1 MSAGWWELR
10 LSVPGSIADDAAAAL
25 FETGASGVQLV
36 GAETLPPP
44 DENLTAVADEIELVF
59 EDDGSAAELIVSFE
73 GIDSAQDATQ
83 EILQVLTDIGIHLES
98 SDLHW
103 QRREDTDWSERWKEF
118 FDPLQLSPRLW
129 VVPSWREDFEPPPG
143 SLSLQI
149 DPGMAFG
156 TGQHATTALCA
167 ELIDRR
173 VRMSEPQSLL
183 DVGTGSGILAVAAA
197 MLGIEQ
203 IVAIDIDPEA
213 IEATRT
219 NAERNGVS
227 SRIDVSETP
236 IVQVTGTFHW
246 VVANILAKPLI
257 QMARPLLERTAPA
270 GHLVVSGILSGL
282 QANEVAHALI
292 GAAPDAGHEGFEL
305 IETVER
311 GEWCA
316 LRFGSRPASV

>member
-25 FETGASGVQLV
+25 FESGASGVQLV

-44 DENLTAVADEIELVF
+44 DEELTAVADEIDLVF
-59 EDDGSAAELIVSFE
+59 EDDGSPVELIVSFE
-73 GIDSAQDATQ
+73 GLDAVHDTAQD
-83 EILQVLTDIGIHLES
+83 ILQVLADIGIHLES

-118 FDPLQLSPRLW
+118 FEPLQISPRLW

-143 SLSLQI
+143 TLSLQI

-167 ELIDRR
+167 ELVDRR
-173 VRMSEPQSLL
+173 VRMDESRSLL
-183 DVGTGSGILAVAAA
+183 DVGTGSGILSVAAA
-197 MLGIEQ
+197 MLGIEH

-213 IEATRT
+213 VEATRT

-227 SRIDVSETP
+227 ARIDVSETP
-236 IVQVTGTFHW
+236 IAQVTGTFQW
-246 VVANILAKPLI
+246 VVANILAGPLI
-257 QMARPLLERTAPA
+257 QMARPLLERVAPA

-282 QANEVAHALI
+282 QANEVGHALV
-292 GAAPDAGHEGFEL
+292 GAAPDAGHERFEL
-305 IETVER
+305 IETIER

-316 LRFGSRPASV
+316 LRFGARPPSG